1 MKKIIFLIL
10 FGFAQW
16 SLALSADA
24 LKCIS
29 DVRAAKDIF
38 KMSKDYKTNDHVEKL
53 FIGLCTYSNSKGA
66 QKCYRD
72 AMKMDSV
79 LKQTK
84 NVTDIFGIEAKV
96 SRLCSNSHLPTDAS
110 DAQQLNSIGCYLE
123 TMRDSEMLS
132 AIKNYKNA
140 VAVESDAISLCIS
153 SNAKGA
159 TTCFKE
165 GLKHKDDVL
174 GSHASLQELS
184 AFEETLIVA
193 CRGSHL

>member
-1 MKKIIFLIL
+1 M
-10 FGFAQW
+10 

-29 DVRAAKDIF
+29 DVHDAKDIF
-38 KMSKDYKTNDHVEKL
+38 TMSKNYKTDDHLEKL
-53 FIGLCTYSNSKGA
+53 FIALCTYSNSKGA

-72 AMKMDSV
+72 AMKMTSV
-79 LKQTK
+79 LEQTK
-84 NVTDIFGIEAKV
+84 NVTDAFGVESKV
-96 SRLCSNSHLPTDAS
+96 ARLCSNSHLAAVAPEN
-110 DAQQLNSIGCYLE
+110 QQLNSIGCYLA
-123 TMRDSEMLS
+123 TMKDPAMLAS
-132 AIKNYKNA
+132 IKEYKNA
-140 VAVESDAISLCIS
+140 VAVEADATTLCIS

-184 AFEETLIVA
+184 AFEETLITT